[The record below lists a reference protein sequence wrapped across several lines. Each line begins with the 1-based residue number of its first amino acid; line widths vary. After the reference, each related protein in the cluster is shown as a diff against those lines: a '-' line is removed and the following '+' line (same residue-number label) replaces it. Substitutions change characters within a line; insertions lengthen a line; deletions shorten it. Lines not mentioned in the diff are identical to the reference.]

1 MAESQHYIPQFY
13 LREFTD
19 PETPNGYEPY
29 VWKYEHESKKWKKK
43 SPKNIAS
50 KPDFYSFIDREG
62 KRRDEIEK
70 GLSIIEGKTASI
82 YRDKICTRQCLTN
95 QEKATIAEFII
106 LMVTRVPSF
115 HNIVDSST
123 SEMAIRMM
131 EMYKTRPD
139 AVKKFKE
146 EYERD
151 IGKKLPD
158 DFDESW
164 LDPSRYK
171 ISATKSFLLQ
181 MMVSLSEIAKI
192 IFTMSWTFLHTTEK
206 AWFITSDSPFK
217 MRNPQSNS
225 PWYGHGF
232 MYQGIEVTIPLSK
245 QICLLATWKKGL
257 WPHIDVPQLV
267 VEELNHDRIEAS
279 DKFIISPQN
288 YFIGSQFLHV
298 KQIQHQHQKHQCQTF
313 TVQ

>member
-19 PETPNGYEPY
+19 PETPNGHEPY
-29 VWKYEHESKKWKKK
+29 VWVYEHESKKWKKK

-50 KPDFYSFIDREG
+50 KPDFYSFVDQED

-82 YRDKICTRQCLTN
+82 YRDKICTRQCLTI
-95 QEKATIAEFII
+95 QERATIAEFIA

-115 HNIVDSST
+115 HNRIDSSVCELT
-123 SEMAIRMM
+123 KILL
-131 EMYKTRPD
+131 EMYKARPE
-139 AVKKFKE
+139 AAKKFKE

-164 LDPSRYK
+164 FDHSRYK
-171 ISATKSFLLQ
+171 INASKSFILK
-181 MMVSLSEIAKI
+181 MMVSLTEIAKI
-192 IFTMSWTFLHTTEK
+192 IFNMTWTFIHTTEK
-206 AWFITSDSPFK
+206 AWFITSDSPFN
-217 MRNPQSNS
+217 MRNPKSNS
-225 PWYGHGF
+225 PWYGHGL
-232 MYQGIEVTIPLSK
+232 MYQDIEVTIPLSR

-257 WPHIDVPQLV
+257 RPHIDVPQLV

-288 YFIGSQFLHV
+288 DFIGSQFLHTEQ
-298 KQIQHQHQKHQCQTF
+298 KQQRHPCQTF

>member
-13 LREFTD
+13 LREFID

-50 KPDFYSFIDREG
+50 KPDFYSFVDQED

-82 YRDKICTRQCLTN
+82 YRDKICTRQCLTI
-95 QEKATIAEFII
+95 QERATIAEFIA

-115 HNIVDSST
+115 HNIIDSSVCKLT
-123 SEMAIRMM
+123 KILL
-131 EMYKTRPD
+131 EMYNARPE
-139 AVKKFKE
+139 AAKKLKE

-164 LDPSRYK
+164 FDHSRYK
-171 ISATKSFLLQ
+171 INASKSFILK
-181 MMVSLSEIAKI
+181 MMVSLTEIAKI
-192 IFTMSWTFLHTTEK
+192 IFNMTWTFIHTTEK
-206 AWFITSDSPFK
+206 AWFITSDSPFN
-217 MRNPQSNS
+217 MRNPKSNS
-225 PWYGHGF
+225 PWYGHGLR
-232 MYQGIEVTIPLSK
+232 YQDIEVTIPLSR

-257 WPHIDVPQLV
+257 WPHIDIPQLV
-267 VEELNHDRIEAS
+267 VEELNHDRIVAS
-279 DKFIISPQN
+279 DKFIISSKN
-288 YFIGSQFLHV
+288 DFIGSLYLHV
-298 KQIQHQHQKHQCQTF
+298 KQIQQ
-313 TVQ
+313 